1 MAGEFRPVL
10 SEKYAVYVEDYAETH
25 ELKKSEAVEQFV
37 ERGIRTHDSRHQY
50 SQEARIGSH
59 MLGMIGLLVLA
70 ASLYIPVVPVVQGV
84 SLTLTILMFAVALSA
99 LSSWIKPEGI

>member
-1 MAGEFRPVL
+1 MPVRSADL
-10 SEKYAVYVEDYAETH
+10 PEGQANYLERYREQNEVS
-25 ELKKSEAVEQFV
+25 KSDAMRDLL
-37 ERGIRTHDSRHQY
+37 ERGIKAHDKRFTW